1 MAAVAV
7 RRQHLKALGGSL
19 RSLGVESDGHH
30 MHNSSFGRG
39 SFEFSNRTKSEQDGI
54 TEKDFFPRRADII
67 KDLEI
72 GVLVGRNYSR
82 FAMLI
87 SDSSF

>member
-1 MAAVAV
+1 MAAIAV

-39 SFEFSNRTKSEQDGI
+39 SFEYSKSEQDGI